1 MKSKRVPEY
10 LSTSVPQKRQEPG
23 SPRRLSLA
31 VHSGTQV
38 LRHSGTQAVAV
49 AVLGL
54 LLATTV
60 LGAVSTR
67 VPMAKEP
74 PEPSYT
80 IPNIAAFGMSLTA
93 LAIACKRYHRV

>member
-1 MKSKRVPEY
+1 
-10 LSTSVPQKRQEPG
+10 
-23 SPRRLSLA
+23 
-31 VHSGTQV
+31 
-38 LRHSGTQAVAV
+38 V

-60 LGAVSTR
+60 LGAVSTTR

-74 PEPSYT
+74 PAPSYT

>member
-1 MKSKRVPEY
+1 VKSKRVPEY
-10 LSTSVPQKRQEPG
+10 LSTSVPEKRQEPG
-23 SPRRLSLA
+23 RYAVSLA

-38 LRHSGTQAVAV
+38 LRHSGTQAVAA

-54 LLATTV
+54 MLAATV
-60 LGAVSTR
+60 LGTVTTR
-67 VPMAKEP
+67 VPKAKEQ
-74 PEPSYT
+74 PESSYT

>member
-1 MKSKRVPEY
+1 M
-10 LSTSVPQKRQEPG
+10 
-23 SPRRLSLA
+23 
-31 VHSGTQV
+31 
-38 LRHSGTQAVAV
+38 

>member
-1 MKSKRVPEY
+1 MTSKRFTSREPRAAGCGHGLCAVAVPA
-10 LSTSVPQKRQEPG
+10 LLAA
-23 SPRRLSLA
+23 RRF
-31 VHSGTQV
+31 
-38 LRHSGTQAVAV
+38 VAV

>member
-1 MKSKRVPEY
+1 VKSKRVPEY
-10 LSTSVPQKRQEPG
+10 LSTSVPEKRQGPG
-23 SPRRLSLA
+23 RYAVSLA